1 MTDKIIYVSKTN
13 GFCKGV
19 GNAVDT
25 ARKYAGE
32 NVYTLGEIVH
42 NKRVVNELAK
52 LGIKMIDDV
61 SALKKGD
68 TLIIRSHGATKS
80 VFEQC
85 EKQGVRV
92 VDATCP
98 YVKVIR
104 NKAEEYF
111 RKGYVIVLVGD
122 RNHPELQGINGWCED
137 SAVFFDGKGKLEL
150 ETDKNVLVLFQ
161 TTYES
166 KKVDETLQNI
176 VADNAKTVEFFNTIC
191 YTTEDRQN
199 YALCVSR
206 KSECCVVVGGRNSS
220 NTKKLFDIARAN
232 CKDSF
237 LIEEAAELSDICLSK
252 YSRMSLIAGAST
264 PQELMEEVLSKMFAE
279 AKDNSATVA
288 VEEISK
294 ENEANEF
301 ASAVEKIGKRR
312 PLRKGQKIKGT
323 VSHISEEGVNVSIGT
338 KTDGFIPNEEM
349 TLDGDVETAKKNLSV
364 GDSIEVIVTSTDKGL
379 TLSRKEVEEL
389 YKDDELVEGIKEGKE
404 FDLTM
409 NKAVKGGLLSKL
421 GSYTVFVPASHI
433 RNGFVKDLNQYVG
446 KKLRLIALED
456 GIDDNKKKI
465 VASQRALLERE
476 KKEKEDNFWN
486 NIEVGEIVDG
496 KVLRFASFGA
506 FVSVR
511 GMDCLAHLSDL
522 SWNPVKEPGEVL
534 ELNKTYEFVV
544 LKLDRET
551 NRVSIGYKQ
560 LQPHPWQ
567 VAAEKYTPGTI
578 VKGKVA
584 RILPFGAFVELG
596 DGIDGLL
603 HISNISWDWL
613 SDITQ
618 VIKIGDEVEAMVM
631 DFDLENRRI
640 TLSRKALIPEPGKAE
655 AEKVATTSDNSV
667 KDEQKEESDIA
678 EASEEENKE

>member
-1 MTDKIIYVSKTN
+1 MNEKIIYVSKTN

-19 GNAVDT
+19 GNAVAT

-52 LGIKMIDDV
+52 LGIKMVEDV

-68 TLIIRSHGATKS
+68 TLIIRSHGATKA

-122 RNHPELQGINGWCED
+122 RNHPELQGINGWCGN

-349 TLDGDVETAKKNLSV
+349 ALDGDVEAAKKNLSV

-640 TLSRKALIPEPGKAE
+640 TLSRKALIPEPGKAG

-667 KDEQKEESDIA
+667 KDEQKESDVADI
-678 EASEEENKE
+678 SEEENKE

>member
-1 MTDKIIYVSKTN
+1 MSDKIIYISKTN

-19 GNAVDT
+19 KNAVET
-25 ARKYAGE
+25 ARKFAGK

-42 NKRVVNELAK
+42 NKRVVEELSQ
-52 LGIKMIDDV
+52 LGLKMIDDI
-61 SALKKGD
+61 SQLASGD
-68 TLIIRSHGATKS
+68 TLIIRSHGAKKS

-85 EKQGVRV
+85 KKNGVKV

-98 YVKVIR
+98 YVKVIQ

-111 RKGYVIVLVGD
+111 NKGYLIVLVGD
-122 RNHPELQGINGWCED
+122 EKHPELQGINGWCND
-137 SAVFFDGKGKLEL
+137 SAIFFNGNGRLNLK
-150 ETDKNVLVLFQ
+150 TDKNVLVLFQ
-161 TTYES
+161 TTYER

-199 YALCVSR
+199 YALYVSK
-206 KSECCVVVGGRNSS
+206 KSECCIVVGGRNSS
-220 NTKKLFDIARAN
+220 NTKKLFEIARSN
-232 CKDSF
+232 CKNSF
-237 LIEEAAELSDICLSK
+237 LIEETSELNNISLSK
-252 YSRMSLIAGAST
+252 YSSMSLIAGAST

-294 ENEANEF
+294 VNDANEF
-301 ASAVEKIGKRR
+301 ASAVEKMVKRK
-312 PLRKGQKIKGT
+312 PYRKGQKIKGT
-323 VSHISEEGVNVSIGT
+323 VSHISEDGVNVAIGT
-338 KTDGFIPNEEM
+338 KTDGFIPNEELSM
-349 TLDGDVETAKKNLSV
+349 TGDFETAKKNLNV
-364 GDSIEVIVTSTDKGL
+364 GDLIEVIVTSTDKGL
-379 TLSRKEVEEL
+379 TLSKKEVEEL
-389 YKDDELVEGIKEGKE
+389 YKDDELVVGIKEGKE
-404 FDLTM
+404 FDLVM

-465 VASQRALLERE
+465 VASQKALLERE

-522 SWNPVKEPGEVL
+522 SWNPIKEPSEVL
-534 ELNKTYEFVV
+534 ELNRTYEFVV

-567 VAAEKYTPGTI
+567 VAAEKYTPGTV

-613 SDITQ
+613 SDINQ
-618 VIKIGDEVEAMVM
+618 VVKIGDEVEVMVM

-655 AEKVATTSDNSV
+655 AEKVAASSNNEAQQEAV
-667 KDEQKEESDIA
+667 VA
-678 EASEEENKE
+678 EDSTQTENLE

>member
-1 MTDKIIYVSKTN
+1 MSDKIIYISKTN

-19 GNAVDT
+19 KNAVET
-25 ARKYAGE
+25 ARKFAGK

-42 NKRVVNELAK
+42 NKRVVEELSQ
-52 LGIKMIDDV
+52 LGLKMIDDI
-61 SALKKGD
+61 SQLASGD
-68 TLIIRSHGATKS
+68 TLIIRSHGAKKS

-85 EKQGVRV
+85 KKNGVKV

-98 YVKVIR
+98 YVKVIQ

-111 RKGYVIVLVGD
+111 NKGYLIVLVGD
-122 RNHPELQGINGWCED
+122 EKHPELQGINGWCND
-137 SAVFFDGKGKLEL
+137 SAIFFNGNGRLNLK
-150 ETDKNVLVLFQ
+150 TDKNVLVLFQ
-161 TTYES
+161 TTYER

-199 YALCVSR
+199 YALYVSK
-206 KSECCVVVGGRNSS
+206 KSECCIVVGGRNSS
-220 NTKKLFDIARAN
+220 NTKKLFEIARSN
-232 CKDSF
+232 CKNSF
-237 LIEEAAELSDICLSK
+237 LIEETSELNNISLSK
-252 YSRMSLIAGAST
+252 YSSMSLIAGAST

-294 ENEANEF
+294 VNDANEF
-301 ASAVEKIGKRR
+301 ASAVEKMVKRK
-312 PLRKGQKIKGT
+312 PYRKGQKIKGT
-323 VSHISEEGVNVSIGT
+323 VSHISEDGVNVAIGT
-338 KTDGFIPNEEM
+338 KTDGFIPNEELSM
-349 TLDGDVETAKKNLSV
+349 TGDFETAKKNLNV
-364 GDSIEVIVTSTDKGL
+364 GDLIEVIVTSTDKGL
-379 TLSRKEVEEL
+379 TLSKKEVEEL
-389 YKDDELVEGIKEGKE
+389 YKDDELVVGIKEGKE
-404 FDLTM
+404 FDLVM

-465 VASQRALLERE
+465 VASQKALLERE

-511 GMDCLAHLSDL
+511 DMDCLAHLSDL
-522 SWNPVKEPGEVL
+522 SWNPIKEPSEVL
-534 ELNKTYEFVV
+534 ELNRTYEFVV

-567 VAAEKYTPGTI
+567 VAAEKYTPGTV

-613 SDITQ
+613 SDINQ
-618 VIKIGDEVEAMVM
+618 VVKIGDEVEVMVM

-655 AEKVATTSDNSV
+655 AEKVAASSNNEAQQEAV
-667 KDEQKEESDIA
+667 VA
-678 EASEEENKE
+678 EDSTQTENLE

>member
-1 MTDKIIYVSKTN
+1 MNEKIIYVSKTN

-19 GNAVDT
+19 GNAVAT

-52 LGIKMIDDV
+52 LGIKMVEDV

-68 TLIIRSHGATKS
+68 TLIIRSHGATKA

-122 RNHPELQGINGWCED
+122 RNHPELQGINGWCGN

-237 LIEEAAELSDICLSK
+237 LIEEAAELSNICLSK

-349 TLDGDVETAKKNLSV
+349 TLDGDVEAAKKNLSV

-640 TLSRKALIPEPGKAE
+640 TLSRKALIPEPGKAG
-655 AEKVATTSDNSV
+655 AEKVATTSDNSA
-667 KDEQKEESDIA
+667 KDEQKESDIA
-678 EASEEENKE
+678 DISEEENKE

>member
-1 MTDKIIYVSKTN
+1 MSDKIIYISKTN

-19 GNAVDT
+19 KNAVET
-25 ARKYAGE
+25 ARKFAGK

-42 NKRVVNELAK
+42 NKRVVEELSQ
-52 LGIKMIDDV
+52 LGLKMIDDI
-61 SALKKGD
+61 SQLASGD
-68 TLIIRSHGATKS
+68 TLIIRSHGAKKS

-85 EKQGVRV
+85 KKNGVKV

-98 YVKVIR
+98 YVKVIQ

-111 RKGYVIVLVGD
+111 NKGYLIVLVGD
-122 RNHPELQGINGWCED
+122 EKHPELQGINGWCND
-137 SAVFFDGKGKLEL
+137 SAIFFNGNGRLNLK
-150 ETDKNVLVLFQ
+150 TDKNVLVLFQ
-161 TTYES
+161 TTYER

-199 YALCVSR
+199 YALYVSK
-206 KSECCVVVGGRNSS
+206 KSECCIVVGGRNSS
-220 NTKKLFDIARAN
+220 NTKKLFEIARSN
-232 CKDSF
+232 CKNSF
-237 LIEEAAELSDICLSK
+237 LIEETSELNNISLSK
-252 YSRMSLIAGAST
+252 YSSMSLIAGAST

-294 ENEANEF
+294 VNDANEF
-301 ASAVEKIGKRR
+301 ASAVEKMVKRK
-312 PLRKGQKIKGT
+312 PYRKGQKIKGT
-323 VSHISEEGVNVSIGT
+323 VSHISEDGVNVAIGT
-338 KTDGFIPNEEM
+338 KTDGFIPNEELSM
-349 TLDGDVETAKKNLSV
+349 TGDFETAKKNLNV
-364 GDSIEVIVTSTDKGL
+364 GDLIEVIVTSTDKGL
-379 TLSRKEVEEL
+379 TLSKKEVEEL
-389 YKDDELVEGIKEGKE
+389 YKDDELVVGIKEGKE
-404 FDLTM
+404 FDLVM

-465 VASQRALLERE
+465 VASQKALLERE

-522 SWNPVKEPGEVL
+522 SWNPIKEPSEVL
-534 ELNKTYEFVV
+534 ELNRTYEFVV

-567 VAAEKYTPGTI
+567 VAAEKYTPGTV

-613 SDITQ
+613 SDINQ
-618 VIKIGDEVEAMVM
+618 VVKIGDEVEVMVM
-631 DFDLENRRI
+631 DFNLENRRI

-655 AEKVATTSDNSV
+655 AEKVAASSNNEAQQEAV
-667 KDEQKEESDIA
+667 VA
-678 EASEEENKE
+678 EDSTQTENLE